1 MSQNGSVRDP
11 RETLSLVD
19 DDTIDN
25 ADIDLGKDPERSR
38 EVNITKDCIMWMESN
53 EFQVFIICNICIL
66 LGTKFEM
73 QKMKISTFSI
83 PL

>member
-38 EVNITKDCIMWMESN
+38 EVNITKDFTNGMESHELN
-53 EFQVFIICNICIL
+53 F
-66 LGTKFEM
+66 
-73 QKMKISTFSI
+73 
-83 PL
+83 

>member
-38 EVNITKDCIMWMESN
+38 EVNITKDCIMGMESN
-53 EFQVFIICNICIL
+53 KFQVFIICSICISRKL
-66 LGTKFEM
+66 Y
-73 QKMKISTFSI
+73 
-83 PL
+83 